1 MSLRLLRRIRSDS
14 EGVAAV
20 EFAIAF
26 PVLVLLFFGA
36 FEIAY
41 AVIAHKKVQ
50 KMAYTIDHLITK
62 ITPLDADTV
71 QKTMGAS
78 LSLLAPLDG
87 SSVTIAMTYNYVN
100 ASGILSSSWSQS
112 YPSSGKTLTIIS
124 LPQAFSALRD
134 VGYLSTQVRYTHS
147 AVFPGLFFTK
157 LEMTAKS
164 TVRPRPGMPLSCA
177 NC

>member
-1 MSLRLLRRIRSDS
+1 MSRSPLRRIRSDS
-14 EGVAAV
+14 DGVAAV

-36 FEIAY
+36 FEISY
-41 AVIAHKKVQ
+41 AVVAHKKVQ

-62 ITPLDADTV
+62 TTPLDADTV

-87 SSVTIAMTYNYVN
+87 SSAAISMTYTYVN
-100 ASGILSSSWSQS
+100 ASGSVAGSWSQS
-112 YPSSGKTLTIIS
+112 YPSSAKAPTAIS
-124 LPQAFSALRD
+124 LPQAFSALRE

-147 AVFPGLFFTK
+147 AVFPGLFFTR

-164 TVRPRPGMPLSCA
+164 IVRPRPGMPLTCA